1 MNKFQVSWHAG
12 GLMLLVHSKP
22 GQISMPKIPDL
33 FHQVLVTS
41 RLSHWTGL
49 VGRCWQVQ
57 VTLTRWVDLEWVEQI
72 ADGAGLVTV
81 FVYVNPWDFRIQE
94 SESTR
99 ILDAPIEDSMLRW
112 LSTLTSTAPT
122 RAFFEIPG
130 TTKSFAL
137 PCPFV
142 EQSRCGDG
150 VRAWIA
156 NFGDDLPAENS
167 KLIKIETL
175 GALYAY
181 SMEVYYG
188 LFQPQILIS
197 VRQHTRSTLHTWW
210 SIANIE

>member
-1 MNKFQVSWHAG
+1 MQVAWCCWFTLSLDKSPCH
-12 GLMLLVHSKP
+12 
-22 GQISMPKIPDL
+22 SMPKIPDL

-49 VGRCWQVQ
+49 VDRCWQVQ

-72 ADGAGLVTV
+72 ADGAGLGTV

-99 ILDAPIEDSMLRW
+99 ILDAPIEDSMRW

-122 RAFFEIPG
+122 RASFEIPG

-167 KLIKIETL
+167 KLIKIEAL

-181 SMEVYYG
+181 GGV
-188 LFQPQILIS
+188 L
-197 VRQHTRSTLHTWW
+197 
-210 SIANIE
+210 